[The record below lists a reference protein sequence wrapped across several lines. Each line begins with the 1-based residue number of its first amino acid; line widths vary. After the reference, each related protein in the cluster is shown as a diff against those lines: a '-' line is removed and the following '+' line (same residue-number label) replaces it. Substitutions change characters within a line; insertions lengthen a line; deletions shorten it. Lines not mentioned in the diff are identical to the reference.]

1 MTKLTATQILDHE
14 EYFNPH
20 YIFDGEEWSNV
31 THDGFTRYAQSN
43 RFRVKSLRTNK
54 ILKMSTRTTSNYY
67 FVSLQHDNGK
77 FKIFDANTLFEGF
90 DAIPDKR
97 TEFIYNMF

>member
-1 MTKLTATQILDHE
+1 MTATEVLNHE
-14 EYFNPH
+14 EYFNPN
-20 YIFDGEEWSNV
+20 YSFEGEVWSPIIKP
-31 THDGFTRYAQSN
+31 GFSRYLQSN
-43 RFRVKSLRTNK
+43 KFRVKSLRTNK

-67 FVSLQHDNGK
+67 FVSLQNDNGK
-77 FKIFDANTLFEGF
+77 FKIFDANILFEGF